1 MRVALIPVYVDYY
14 GSIVPKLLKIKEE
27 LLRQVRNAISSEHEI
42 IGFEKVTDTAEARS
56 ARDRLRRENPDCAII
71 LPLVAAFSILTDELV
86 KGWNKPLVLFSAMA
100 GTMAPRPMTMLRVVG
115 ENQSFGSQAI
125 ANGWMRQGVHFHV
138 LHQIPGTNAGNAAV
152 HDLLRVIDTS
162 VKARSLRIGTIGD
175 VFSGMTD
182 VLLPAERFQS
192 QTGSQIVHI
201 SMKRIHDLM
210 KSVTTREL
218 LRLEAELRR
227 VFEFGRFSPTE
238 KEYSLRAASALQ
250 EIVRAE
256 KLDCAAFN
264 SHGVSGLKS
273 KRLGL
278 MCALGITLVT
288 TRGCPIAEVGDLC
301 TAFALWLGRQLSGA
315 SFYTELDSAYISAH
329 KWLLLNSGEHDLA
342 WMRRRS
348 KPRLLRNAIFEGVN
362 GRGASVCAP
371 LRVGPATI
379 INFTPIPGGGR
390 PYRIQF
396 CEGEITRDWHP
407 EMGVGNAHF
416 EIPGDARAVY
426 ERWLAAG
433 PVHHSATCPGHLGTQ
448 LRLFCELQRWN
459 CLQIA

>member
-14 GSIVPKLLKIKEE
+14 ASMVPGLPKIKEE
-27 LLRQVRNAISSEHEI
+27 LIRQVTNAISNEHEI
-42 IGFEKVTDTAEARS
+42 IGFEKVTDTAGAQS
-56 ARDRLRRENPDCAII
+56 ARNKLRRENPDCAVI
-71 LPLVAAFSILTDELV
+71 LPLVAAFSVITDELV

-100 GTMAPRPMTMLRVVG
+100 GTVVPRPMTMLRVVA

-125 ANGWMRQGVHFHV
+125 ANGWMRQGVNFQV
-138 LHQIPGTNAGNAAV
+138 LHQIPGTNAGDAAV
-152 HDLLRVIDTS
+152 HDLLRVIATT
-162 VKARSLRIGTIGD
+162 VKARNLRIGMIGD

-182 VLLPAERFQS
+182 VLLPAEMFQS
-192 QTGSQIVHI
+192 QVGSQIVHI
-201 SMKRIHDLM
+201 PMKKIHDLM
-210 KSVTTREL
+210 KSVTSREL
-218 LRLEAELRR
+218 LRLEAELRK
-227 VFEFGRFSPTE
+227 VFAFGRFSPTE

-264 SHGVSGLKS
+264 SHGISGLKS
-273 KRLGL
+273 KGLGL

-301 TAFALWLGRQLSGA
+301 TAFALWLGRKLSGA

-342 WMRRRS
+342 WVRRRF
-348 KPRLLRNAIFEGVN
+348 KPRLLRNPNFEGVN

-371 LRVGPATI
+371 LRVGPATM
-379 INFTPIPGGGR
+379 INFTPIPGGGG

-407 EMGVGNAHF
+407 EMSVGNAHF
-416 EIPGDARAVY
+416 WVPGDARAVY

-448 LRLFCELQRWN
+448 LRLFCELQKWN